1 MEVSSNGS
9 FKDAELDLY
18 TIPAQSS
25 WFVWDDI
32 HEIERR
38 EFTEF
43 FTETSITRTPK
54 VYKEYRDFI
63 INKYRE
69 DTSRTLT
76 FTSIRKYLVGDV
88 NLLLKVFLFLEKWGL
103 INYLKKSSDDSTMEE
118 ESGEAKIEQG
128 TPAGIRVTATPVSMR
143 PVTVP
148 PLVEETAE
156 PALKFSPLTSYSD
169 VFTDSKKPL
178 LVCGHCGER
187 PFYQHTKSI
196 VVALCDKCFK
206 NGDYGENNSADDFKP
221 IGISS
226 AAVWTEEETLLLLE
240 SVLKHGDDW
249 ELVAQS
255 VSTKT
260 RLDCISK
267 LIELPFGEFLMGS
280 ASGRLRSSVS
290 TSEDG
295 NVSSPSNLVEQMK
308 TDSQGH
314 KETETREEKEDD
326 RVVDEDEPPAKRKRV
341 AMLSDGDSSLMKQV
355 AAMACKVGPSVTTAA
370 AKAAIAALCDEA
382 SCPRD
387 IFETTGDSAVD
398 RDDGDKDMEE
408 QQEDKEGT
416 QEDLP
421 IALRMRAS
429 VATALGAAAA
439 HAKILADQEEREME
453 QLAASIIDQQLK
465 KMKSKLKFLD
475 HLELIMDTEE
485 QVMEGVKETILQERI
500 SVLQYAFGD
509 GITKRWDHTYVK

>member
-1 MEVSSNGS
+1 MIG
-9 FKDAELDLY
+9 
-18 TIPAQSS
+18 

-187 PFYQHTKSI
+187 PFYQHTK
-196 VVALCDKCFK
+196 V
-206 NGDYGENNSADDFKP
+206 E
-221 IGISS
+221 
-226 AAVWTEEETLLLLE
+226 
-240 SVLKHGDDW
+240 
-249 ELVAQS
+249 
-255 VSTKT
+255 
-260 RLDCISK
+260 
-267 LIELPFGEFLMGS
+267 PFCLFL
-280 ASGRLRSSVS
+280 
-290 TSEDG
+290 
-295 NVSSPSNLVEQMK
+295 
-308 TDSQGH
+308 
-314 KETETREEKEDD
+314 
-326 RVVDEDEPPAKRKRV
+326 
-341 AMLSDGDSSLMKQV
+341 
-355 AAMACKVGPSVTTAA
+355 
-370 AKAAIAALCDEA
+370 
-382 SCPRD
+382 D
-387 IFETTGDSAVD
+387 IF
-398 RDDGDKDMEE
+398 
-408 QQEDKEGT
+408 
-416 QEDLP
+416 L
-421 IALRMRAS
+421 S
-429 VATALGAAAA
+429 V
-439 HAKILADQEEREME
+439 
-453 QLAASIIDQQLK
+453 
-465 KMKSKLKFLD
+465 
-475 HLELIMDTEE
+475 
-485 QVMEGVKETILQERI
+485 
-500 SVLQYAFGD
+500 
-509 GITKRWDHTYVK
+509 